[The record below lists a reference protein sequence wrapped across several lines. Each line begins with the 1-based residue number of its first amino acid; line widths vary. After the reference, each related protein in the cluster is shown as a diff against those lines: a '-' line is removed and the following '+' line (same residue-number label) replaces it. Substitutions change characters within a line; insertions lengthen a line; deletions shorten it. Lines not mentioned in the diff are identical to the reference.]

1 MSKPAMR
8 QPVSPSSSLP
18 RPVAARRFLPVLLL
32 LFVGSGCAALIY
44 EIVWFQLIELVIG
57 SSAVSLGVLL
67 GTFMGGMCLG
77 SLLLSRFVSP
87 GRHPLRVYAL
97 LEAGIGVLGLVV
109 LVAVPLMGGIYTAT
123 AMGGLGGI
131 LWRGLLCAVCLLP
144 PTLLMGAT
152 LPAISR
158 WVETTP
164 EGMSWIGF
172 LYGGNIAGSV
182 FGSLLAGFYLLRVH
196 DMATATI
203 VAVAINAGVAT
214 VALVLSRRA
223 AHRPIGHEPDAETG
237 AARGSMSVYTAIGL
251 SGLSA
256 LGAEVVWTRI
266 LSLMLGAS
274 VYTFSIILAVFL
286 IGLGAG
292 SGLGSAL
299 ARERSP
305 RALLGWSQ
313 LLLTAGIAWSAYM
326 MARALPYWPVNPML
340 SPTPW
345 ITFQLDLLRSLVAVF
360 PAAFLWGASFPLA
373 LAAVVVEPGRDA
385 GRLVGRVYAA
395 NTVGAIIG
403 SIVFSVVVI
412 PRLGTL
418 HAERLLIGIAMLS
431 AMVAFLPL
439 LRASARA
446 QAART
451 VRARAVERIGAG
463 QAVVIAAGLLVAALL
478 ASRVP
483 NVPDGLIAYGRFL
496 PTYPNQPKYLYVG
509 DGMNSSIAVSE
520 EPSGVRNF
528 HVAGK
533 IEASTLP
540 QDMRLQRMLGHISAL
555 LVKDPQSVLV
565 VGFGAGVTAG
575 AFVMHPGIKRIVICE
590 IEPLIP
596 RVVSTYFTREN
607 HDVIHDPRVQIVYD
621 DARHYILTTKEK
633 FDVITSDPI
642 HPWVKGAATLYTK
655 EYFELVKQHLNPGG
669 VVTQWVP
676 LYESLPDV
684 VKSELATFFDVFP
697 DGTVWSNDIQGK
709 GYDVVLSGHASP
721 QPIDLDFIQR
731 ELSQPQYAGV
741 AQSLGEV
748 GFGSAMALF
757 ATYGGQARDLAP
769 WLANAQV
776 NRDSNLR
783 LQYLAGL
790 GLNTY
795 QNASIYDDM
804 LKFRKFPESL
814 FIGSEAARQYLREAI
829 DAWRAGP

>member
-1 MSKPAMR
+1 MR
-8 QPVSPSSSLP
+8 QSRPQTLSAP
-18 RPVAARRFLPVLLL
+18 RPIVSRRFLPVLLL

-44 EIVWFQLIELVIG
+44 EIVWFQLLELVIG

-77 SLLLSRFVSP
+77 SLLLSRFVAP
-87 GRHPLRVYAL
+87 DRHPLRVYAL
-97 LEAGIGVLGLVV
+97 LEAGIGVLGMIV
-109 LVAVPLMGGIYTAT
+109 LGAVPLMGGIYTAT
-123 AMGGLGGI
+123 AMGGLAGI

-164 EGMSWIGF
+164 EGISWIGF
-172 LYGGNIAGSV
+172 LYGGNIVGSV

-196 DMATATI
+196 DMLTATI
-203 VAVAINAGVAT
+203 VAVAINIGVAAA
-214 VALVLSRRA
+214 ALALSKRA
-223 AHRPIGHEPDAETG
+223 AHDPIPRAVERESVTT
-237 AARGSMSVYTAIGL
+237 RGSTGVYVAIGL

-256 LGAEVVWTRI
+256 LGAEVVWTRL

-292 SGLGSAL
+292 SGAGSAL
-299 ARERSP
+299 ARGRSP
-305 RALLGWSQ
+305 RAALGWSQ
-313 LLLTAGIAWSAYM
+313 LLLTSAIAWCAYT
-326 MARALPYWPVNPML
+326 MARALPYWPINPML
-340 SPTPW
+340 SPSPW
-345 ITFQLDLLRSLVAVF
+345 ITFQVDLLRCLVAVF
-360 PAAFLWGASFPLA
+360 PSAFLWGAAFPLA
-373 LAAVVVEPGRDA
+373 IAAVVEPGRDA

-395 NTVGAIIG
+395 NTVGAILG
-403 SIVFSVVVI
+403 SILFSVVVI

-418 HAERLLIGIAMLS
+418 HAEELLIG
-431 AMVAFLPL
+431 VAIVAAVVALVPL
-439 LRASARA
+439 IR
-446 QAART
+446 
-451 VRARAVERIGAG
+451 VRQPVALTGRGGWREAERIGVGHAAAVGAG
-463 QAVVIAAGLLVAALL
+463 LIIAAVL
-478 ASRVP
+478 ARTVP

-496 PTYPNQPKYLYVG
+496 PTYSTQPKYLYVG
-509 DGMNSSIAVSE
+509 EGMNSSIAVSE
-520 EPSGVRNF
+520 EASGVRNF

-533 IEASTLP
+533 VEASTLP

-555 LVKDPQSVLV
+555 LVKDPKSVLV

-596 RVVSTYFTREN
+596 EVVSTYFAREN
-607 HDVIHDPRVQIVYD
+607 HDVTHDPRVQIVYD

-709 GYDVVLSGHASP
+709 GYDVVLSGHAAP
-721 QPIDLDFIQR
+721 QQIDLDSIQR
-731 ELSQPQYAGV
+731 ELSQPEYAGV

-769 WLANAQV
+769 WLAGAQI

-783 LQYLAGL
+783 LPYLAGM

-804 LKFRKFPESL
+804 LKYRRFPDGL
-814 FIGSEAARQYLREAI
+814 FVGSEAAKQYLREAI